1 MTTFTH
7 EEINLICIYDPGNRA
22 GTIYELRS
30 MMDYLMPDETDLKA
44 LTEGV
49 ISKLEKM
56 TDDEYD
62 AFSDELSMED
72 FPDIMDEDS
81 GYGFLWPF
89 WDDIDPDA
97 EIE

>member
-1 MTTFTH
+1 MTLFTP

-30 MMDYLMPDETDLKA
+30 MMDYLMPDKTDLKA
-44 LTEGV
+44 LAEGV

-62 AFSDELSMED
+62 AFSDELSMEA

-81 GYGFLWPF
+81 GYGFLWPL